1 VLRSLIENLHAEVIR
16 GPVEY
21 FEKHP
26 GFGFDPPP
34 RRRCFVPVLP
44 GTKQVDTVVVVEVV
58 ASEEIVVVTT
68 PPPTVVV
75 VVMMRIADAVSSCS
89 KGRVYTTHT
98 QV

>member
-1 VLRSLIENLHAEVIR
+1 MAFIQGYSPALWVVAVVVLVGIERHLQAEVMR

-44 GTKQVDTVVVVEVV
+44 GTRQVDTVVVVEVL

-68 PPPTVVV
+68 L
-75 VVMMRIADAVSSCS
+75 
-89 KGRVYTTHT
+89 GRM
-98 QV
+98 